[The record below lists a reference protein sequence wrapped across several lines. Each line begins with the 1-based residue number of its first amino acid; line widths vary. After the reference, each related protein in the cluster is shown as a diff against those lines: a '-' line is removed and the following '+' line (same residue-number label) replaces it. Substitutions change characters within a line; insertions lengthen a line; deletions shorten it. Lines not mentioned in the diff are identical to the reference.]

1 MSYLNSQ
8 CQGFLC
14 SIKKTFRGINNRS
27 SQPDHQEKKT
37 PTDEEKKDLERQQSV
52 LIQRQRELHSN
63 VT

>member
-37 PTDEEKKDLERQQSV
+37 PTDEEKKIWSVSSQS
-52 LIQRQRELHSN
+52 
-63 VT
+63 